1 VQPASATAES
11 KRRAL
16 GEGAAEEAPT
26 APHATP
32 RFDGAARTGPER
44 FWARWPV
51 RVAFGLCLVLSCMA
65 HGSIVPLDMPHRLEV
80 NDVEGD
86 AVIPVDLL
94 GPEQEP
100 AAPLPPSP
108 PPPSTADN
116 EKEQTGPAPTSH
128 DGPPRADAGL
138 ADAAADAPIDAPIDG
153 PLDVSDAP
161 AGPPERF
168 DGAVAGVSASS
179 DGGAKAARDPEAL
192 LASEAARED
201 RELVRLV
208 VNAEVVRRHPVAAR
222 LGYLLRAIPQWDE
235 FMSGTEFDPV
245 RDADWVIVSGP
256 SLVHTAHDLVLIHY
270 SASDAAVDAAIR
282 IIARKYDR
290 GGPFDAGVRGLKAT
304 LFHADRGERVVF
316 RPQPHLLVVVPPNR
330 AETNAR
336 LLGGPPIDP
345 HTHAGEAMFLRLVD
359 PHHPVPE
366 IPATITEM
374 RMRIAPTADGG
385 ADVLVEG
392 DTNDGDAASNAADEL
407 RRMVRRHNDG
417 FTSLLT
423 HGLLDHVVVGVE
435 GSTVTVR
442 LTATLDQI
450 ETIVTL
456 AGDFLGAQ
464 VPPPS
469 EPAPGGVRSP
479 EPSPRLPFNPQRPR

>member
-1 VQPASATAES
+1 MAES

-51 RVAFGLCLVLSCMA
+51 RIAFGLCLVLSCVA
-65 HGSIVPLDMPHRLEV
+65 HGSIVPLDLPHRLEV

-86 AVIPVDLL
+86 AIIPVDLL

-100 AAPLPPSP
+100 AAPLAPLP
-108 PPPSTADN
+108 PPPATTEGERD
-116 EKEQTGPAPTSH
+116 QPGPAPTAH
-128 DGPPRADAGL
+128 DVHPRGGDAGV
-138 ADAAADAPIDAPIDG
+138 ADAAADAPSDGPTDAP
-153 PLDVSDAP
+153 DAP
-161 AGPPERF
+161 ASPLQL
-168 DGAVAGVSASS
+168 DGAVAGVSASP
-179 DGGAKAARDPEAL
+179 DGGARASRDPEAL

-235 FMSGTEFDPV
+235 FMSGTELDPV

-282 IIARKYDR
+282 IVARKYDR

-345 HTHAGEAMFLRLVD
+345 HTHAGEAMFLRVVD

-366 IPATITEM
+366 IPAAITEM
-374 RMRIAPTADGG
+374 RMHIAPTADAG
-385 ADVLVEG
+385 ADVLIEG
-392 DTNDGDAASNAADEL
+392 DTKDGDAASSAADEL

-423 HGLLDHVVVGVE
+423 HGLLDHVTVGVE
-435 GSTVTVR
+435 GTTVTVR

-464 VPPPS
+464 VPPPVD
-469 EPAPGGVRSP
+469 PAPV
-479 EPSPRLPFNPQRPR
+479 LRPR